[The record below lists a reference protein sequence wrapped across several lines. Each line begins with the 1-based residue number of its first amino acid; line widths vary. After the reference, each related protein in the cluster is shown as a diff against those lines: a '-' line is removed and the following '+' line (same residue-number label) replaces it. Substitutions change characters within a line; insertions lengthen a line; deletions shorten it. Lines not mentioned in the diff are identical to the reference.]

1 MNHPHHLMALG
12 FRKSSSNTL
21 SGRCLAAA
29 APRCHVC
36 HITADIFIIRKCACT
51 FSKRF
56 YTCPYCFACLLQT
69 AVARPFSSSAPALAA
84 TSSAPPF
91 RIVLL
96 TPPDDID
103 MAFVFCSTRTCG
115 IGRVM

>member
-1 MNHPHHLMALG
+1 MGLQVRAEVLCRAERLFLDDVWLLLPHDAY
-12 FRKSSSNTL
+12 
-21 SGRCLAAA
+21 
-29 APRCHVC
+29 VC

-51 FSKRF
+51 FSKR
-56 YTCPYCFACLLQT
+56 YTCPSCFACLRQT

-84 TSSAPPF
+84 TSRAPPF
-91 RIVLL
+91 RIVLQ

-115 IGRVM
+115 LGRVM